1 MAKLAF
7 VVLAH
12 ENAEQVGDLAAL
24 LVSWKNDCHVVIH
37 YDRNSSKTEFAK
49 LLSRFADNDQVHVLK
64 NRVKCGW
71 GDFSLVEAPMRA
83 LRYIR
88 SAKIDCDRIM
98 LISGACMPIRPLAEL
113 SNFLDRHPNM
123 EFIESRDESWIKG
136 GLRHERYQY
145 RHIFNFQ
152 RNYKLFHWS
161 YLIQRAIMPK
171 RRFPRGL
178 EPRWGS
184 QWWCL
189 SWKLCEKILDFVDK
203 RKSVYRFFKD
213 TWIPDESFFQTM
225 AYRFTPND
233 KISDRT
239 LTFFEFNDWGKPFVF
254 LNDHQGILEDLPFF
268 FARKIG
274 GRALAL
280 REHFRDVALQP
291 AAEPTPHIPARGGFP
306 LRTDRLLAELPK
318 SEANGPSLF
327 HQLGRKG
334 LAATL
339 AYCQQ
344 PYAVLYGPPVFTA
357 QISALLRANTDLTV
371 LGRIMHPEKVDFGPG
386 VNDFQGLTPDDVE
399 IRNFDGGNY
408 FSRILSRCASPLV
421 FELCPGEHPIA
432 ERALL
437 QSGAGMLLPIA
448 PSSASDEAWLL
459 FWLLCA
465 NSTQGAAAL
474 GAEETGSGLRG
485 LWRTIDTHSRPEAR
499 TEIAKQLLRA
509 REKQIASDEQFRQI
523 SAGVYGRVGDVIGA
537 NISKIDAALQAVSKE
552 DILSS
557 LAPPQ
562 RHMTSAFLG
571 SEGKWEILRRAFPM

>member
-7 VVLAH
+7 VILAH
-12 ENAEQVGDLAAL
+12 ENAEQVGDLAGL
-24 LVSWKNDCHVVIH
+24 LASWSDDAHVVIH
-37 YDRNSSKTEFAK
+37 YDLNASKAEFVK
-49 LLSRFADNDQVHVLK
+49 LSSRFAGNEQIHILK
-64 NRVKCGW
+64 DRVKCGW

-83 LRYIR
+83 LRYIQ
-88 SAKIDCDRIM
+88 SAKIDCDRVM

-113 SNFLDRHPNM
+113 SEFLDRHPNM
-123 EFIESRDESWIKG
+123 EFIESRDENWIKG

-145 RHIFNFQ
+145 RHVFNFQ
-152 RNYKLFHWS
+152 RRYKLFHWS
-161 YLIQRAIMPK
+161 YLIQRALFPK

-189 SWKLCEKILDFVDK
+189 SWDLCAKILNYVK
-203 RKSVYRFFKD
+203 KHRSVYRFFKN

-225 AYRFTPND
+225 AYRYTPHD

-254 LNDHQGILEDLPFF
+254 LNDHQKILEDLPFF

-274 GRALAL
+274 GRATVL
-280 REHFRDVALQP
+280 REYFRNVALQP
-291 AAEPTPHIPARGGFP
+291 VPKPIPHVPARGEFP
-306 LRTDRLLAELPK
+306 LRTERLLDELPK
-318 SEANGPSLF
+318 SEVNGPSLF

-357 QISALLRANTDLTV
+357 KIASLLRAETDLTV

-386 VNDFQGLTPDDVE
+386 VKDFQGLKPDDVE
-399 IRNFDGGNY
+399 IRNLDGGNY

-421 FELCPGEHPIA
+421 FELCPGENPIA

-437 QSGAGMLLPIA
+437 QSGAGMLLPIV
-448 PSSASDEAWLL
+448 PSSAADEAWLL
-459 FWLLCA
+459 YWLLCA
-465 NSTQGAAAL
+465 NFVVSKPTG
-474 GAEETGSGLRG
+474 EDMNGSGLRA
-485 LWRTIDTHSRPEAR
+485 LWKTIDSHSKPETR
-499 TEIAKQLLRA
+499 TEIAKQLLRS
-509 REKQIASDEQFRQI
+509 REKQIANDDQFRQI
-523 SAGVYGRVGDVIGA
+523 SAGVYNHVGDVIGEYIA
-537 NISKIDAALQAVSKE
+537 RMDASLQSVGKQ

-557 LAPPQ
+557 VPPAE
-562 RHMTSAFLG
+562 RHLVSAFLG
-571 SEGKWEILRRAFPM
+571 SEGKWEILRRAFPL